1 MLCTTVTKSSI
12 LPIKFAHLAFCL
24 NGAEDEEHRHK
35 FFDQSYA
42 FAKIQCKVQH
52 EIFVNRLIF
61 VSGPAPECFPS
72 VEEFFGGMRQILRIK
87 VISFKYLST

>member
-24 NGAEDEEHRHK
+24 NGAEDKEHRHK

-52 EIFVNRLIF
+52 EIFVNRLILF
-61 VSGPAPECFPS
+61 QAQRQNVSQAS
-72 VEEFFGGMRQILRIK
+72 KNSLVA
-87 VISFKYLST
+87 

>member
-12 LPIKFAHLAFCL
+12 LPIKFAHLTFCL
-24 NGAEDEEHRHK
+24 NGAEDKEHRHK

-52 EIFVNRLIF
+52 EIFVNRLILSQAQRQN
-61 VSGPAPECFPS
+61 VSQAS
-72 VEEFFGGMRQILRIK
+72 KNSLVA
-87 VISFKYLST
+87 